1 MLKRTLIQIGFTS
14 KEAKIYL
21 SLLKAGPSLI
31 QEIADLTKIKRTT
44 LYGILKA
51 MVKKGWIS
59 ISITGKRKKYQAEE
73 PAKILAYLK
82 QKQTDFAN
90 ILPALTGLTKKEVS
104 FKPVIKF
111 YYGQE
116 GIKAIYQD
124 SLLVCSK
131 GDEILCY
138 GGAQPAMTMMPKHTQ
153 EYVKKRAAL
162 GIRLRGIT
170 HDTKEGRAFKQND
183 AKELGITKLV
193 PKERFNIAIEKII
206 YKDKIMIASYR
217 GYLMAVLIQSKE
229 LARAERAIFELI
241 WGSID

>member
-90 ILPALTGLTKKEVS
+90 ILPALTGLTKRC
-104 FKPVIKF
+104 
-111 YYGQE
+111 Q
-116 GIKAIYQD
+116 
-124 SLLVCSK
+124 L
-131 GDEILCY
+131 
-138 GGAQPAMTMMPKHTQ
+138 
-153 EYVKKRAAL
+153 
-162 GIRLRGIT
+162 
-170 HDTKEGRAFKQND
+170 
-183 AKELGITKLV
+183 
-193 PKERFNIAIEKII
+193 
-206 YKDKIMIASYR
+206 
-217 GYLMAVLIQSKE
+217 
-229 LARAERAIFELI
+229 
-241 WGSID
+241 